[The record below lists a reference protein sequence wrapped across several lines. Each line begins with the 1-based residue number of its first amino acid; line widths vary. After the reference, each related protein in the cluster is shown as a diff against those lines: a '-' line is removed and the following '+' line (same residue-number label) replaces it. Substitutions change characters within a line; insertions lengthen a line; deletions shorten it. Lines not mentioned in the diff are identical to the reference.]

1 MTIKRYVA
9 SSDSTIT
16 NAYKQNLVT
25 RATDANMGESDS
37 LEVFSIYGQATTSS
51 LELSR
56 ILTKFPIDKI
66 VQDRNNSAIPQE
78 GQVSFILKLSNAVHP
93 NSLPKKYSLVVNALS
108 RSWDEGFGLD
118 MEGYKDTGPVNWI
131 SASSTEA
138 WTTEGGDYY
147 SSPEFSQYFE
157 EGTEDLEV
165 NITSLVEDWISGDIE
180 NNGLIIKLSSSLE
193 SEERSYYTKKFFSRT
208 SEYFFKRPWIEARF
222 DATVKD
228 DRGKFYLYNP
238 FVPLSQS
245 LNTLYIYNRFKGDLY
260 DLPTVGTGSIYLR
273 LYSSLELP
281 LPAPLTLLN
290 GDTVVTGSWVSTGIY
305 KAEVGID
312 TSLTEVYDVWFDGLG
327 NAIGSG
333 GPSGAGIE
341 IINPDE
347 ETNFTKGNFVIAI
360 KNLKPL
366 YRKDEKTRFHLFVRS
381 ANWNPNS
388 YTSLN
393 KVAQTEIVDD
403 LYYKV
408 IRIADNLEV
417 IPYGNGDS
425 HHTRT
430 SFDMNGNYF
439 DLDMSL
445 FEPGYAYCL
454 KFAVRDVDEIY
465 EAKDMFKFRVEE

>member
-16 NAYKQNLVT
+16 NAYKQNLTT

-37 LEVFSIYGQATTSS
+37 LEVFSIYGQADESS

-56 ILTKFPIDKI
+56 VLVKFPIEQI
-66 VQDRNNSAIPQE
+66 IQDRSIDIIPSQGE
-78 GQVSFILKLSNAVHP
+78 VDFILKLSNAVHP
-93 NSLPKKYSLVVNALS
+93 NTLPKKYSLVVNALS

-118 MEGYKDTGPVNWI
+118 MESYKDTGPVNWI

-138 WTTEGGDYY
+138 WATEGGDYY

-157 EGTEDLEV
+157 KGTEDLEI
-165 NITSLVEDWISGDIE
+165 NITSVVEDWISGDLD
-180 NNGLIIKLSSSLE
+180 NNGLVVRLSSSLE

-238 FVPLSQS
+238 FVPAEKS

-260 DLPTVGTGSIYLR
+260 DLPTIGTGEIYLR
-273 LYSSLELP
+273 LYSSLTNP
-281 LPAPLTLLN
+281 LPPPLTLL
-290 GDTVVTGSWVSTGIY
+290 GGVTVITGSWVSTGVY
-305 KAEVGID
+305 KAQVGID
-312 TSLTEVYDVWFDGLG
+312 TSLEEVYDVWFDGSG
-327 NAIGSG
+327 TAIGSG
-333 GPSGAGIE
+333 GPSGKGIE
-341 IINPDE
+341 VINPDE
-347 ETNFTKGNFVIAI
+347 ETNFTKDNFVVSIT
-360 KNLKPL
+360 NLKPI
-366 YRKDEKTRFHLFVRS
+366 YRNDEKTRFHLFIRS

-388 YTSLN
+388 YSSLN
-393 KVAQTEIVDD
+393 RAPQTDIVDD

-408 IRIADNLEV
+408 LRVADNLEV
-417 IPYGNGDS
+417 IPYGNGEKN
-425 HHTRT
+425 HTRT

-445 FEPGYAYCL
+445 FEPGYTYCL
-454 KFAVRDVDEIY
+454 KFAVRDVDEIH
-465 EAKDMFKFRVEE
+465 EAKDQFKFRVEE

>member
-51 LELSR
+51 VELSR

-66 VQDRNNSAIPQE
+66 VQDRNNSTIPQE
-78 GQVSFILKLSNAVHP
+78 GQVDFILKLSNAVHP

-333 GPSGAGIE
+333 GPSGDGIE

-347 ETNFTKGNFVIAI
+347 ETNFTKGNLVIAI

-393 KVAQTEIVDD
+393 KTAQTEIVDD

-417 IPYGNGDS
+417 IPYGNDDT

-465 EAKDMFKFRVEE
+465 EAKDVFKFRVEE